1 MHIPKIVI
9 PSYNRV
15 DCLKEKTLNTL
26 NRYNYPKDSIY
37 IFVVDD
43 EYEIYKSEFPEYNV
57 IVGLKGLMNQRNF
70 ITDYFPENEE
80 LVCMDD
86 DIEEICILDPEAKGG
101 ISALPD
107 FTQFVLYA
115 FSACKDNQRHIWGV
129 YPIRN
134 HFFMKQTIST
144 DCKFLIGHLF
154 GVINKKLYNTI
165 TFKDDYEKTLQ
176 YSKLDGGVCRFNY
189 ICCKTVMYKSGGL
202 NLKKQERL
210 QHNIESSQYL
220 LKEFPEYV
228 KLNPKKMG
236 EILLRSP
243 KAGV

>member
-107 FTQFVLYA
+107 FTQFVL
-115 FSACKDNQRHIWGV
+115 
-129 YPIRN
+129 
-134 HFFMKQTIST
+134 
-144 DCKFLIGHLF
+144 
-154 GVINKKLYNTI
+154 
-165 TFKDDYEKTLQ
+165 
-176 YSKLDGGVCRFNY
+176 
-189 ICCKTVMYKSGGL
+189 
-202 NLKKQERL
+202 
-210 QHNIESSQYL
+210 
-220 LKEFPEYV
+220 
-228 KLNPKKMG
+228 
-236 EILLRSP
+236 
-243 KAGV
+243 